1 MKWIIAIFG
10 LLLFFTFANAEI
22 YKWVDEKGTLHFT
35 EDPSTIPEKYRDKI
49 KSRQTEEDKMTPEER
64 VKAKEEYERE
74 RKKRLEKE
82 RLEYEQSVK
91 EEEKRRNIRRAED
104 AAEERRIRTEKEEKT
119 RKSEEIKTEDK
130 SKEQAP
136 QQMKLVKCM
145 NCRKGYIKCSLC
157 DGKGGKFGFVTR
169 TEKTFHACPKCSGT
183 GEVECPVCKGLGFIQ
198 VRQ

>member
-22 YKWVDEKGTLHFT
+22 YKWVDEKGTVHFT

-49 KSRQTEEDKMTPEER
+49 KSRQTEEDKMTPEEK

-104 AAEERRIRTEKEEKT
+104 AAEERRIRTEKEEKI

-130 SKEQAP
+130 IKEQAP
-136 QQMKLVKCM
+136 QQMRLVKCS
-145 NCRKGYIKCSLC
+145 NCRKGYIKCRVC
-157 DGKGGKFGFVTR
+157 DGKGGRFVTR
-169 TEKTFHACPKCSGT
+169 TIYSTCSSCRGT
-183 GEVECPVCKGLGFIQ
+183 GEEECPVCKGLGFIQ